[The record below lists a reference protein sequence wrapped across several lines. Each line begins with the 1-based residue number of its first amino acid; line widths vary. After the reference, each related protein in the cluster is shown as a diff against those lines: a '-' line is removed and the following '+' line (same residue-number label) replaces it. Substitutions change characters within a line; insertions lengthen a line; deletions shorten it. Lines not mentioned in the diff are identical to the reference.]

1 VRSTL
6 FEALSENEAKV
17 LEHSRPITLGTGDR
31 LCVAGERDLGLY
43 LVRSGLLKLIGNSV
57 SGRESI
63 ICLAFPGEIVGE
75 VAAFDGRPQ
84 PLDVVAATRS
94 ELVAISTQSL
104 VRAMLEIP
112 GAAVAAGALM
122 ARRSRWMC
130 DTAVERNIRH
140 APARLAGRLL
150 GLAQHCGAGLGEP
163 IEIGLP
169 LAQSDIGKLAGM
181 CRESACRALK
191 GFQEAGAIDYRRSQ
205 LSILNPQVLEEIRG
219 TDK

>member
-1 VRSTL
+1 MRSAL
-6 FEALSENEAKV
+6 FEALSGSGVE
-17 LEHSRPITLGTGDR
+17 LFEHARPMTLLSGER
-31 LCVAGERDLGLY
+31 LCVAGDRDLGVFV
-43 LVRSGLLKLIGNSV
+43 VRSGMLKLLGNSA

-63 ICLAFPGEIVGE
+63 ICLAFPGEIIGE

-94 ELVAISTQSL
+94 ELLAISTKAL
-104 VRAMLEIP
+104 VRALLEVP

-130 DTAVERNIRH
+130 DTAVERNIRY

-150 GLAQHCGAGLGEP
+150 GLAQHCGAEAGEP
-163 IEIGLP
+163 IQIGLP
-169 LAQSDIGKLAGM
+169 LPQSDIGKLAGM

-191 GFQEAGAIDYRRSQ
+191 SFQEAGAIDYQRSR
-205 LSILNPQVLEEIRG
+205 LSILNPQVLEQIRS
-219 TDK
+219 TDR

>member
-1 VRSTL
+1 MRSVL
-6 FEALSENEAKV
+6 FEAMSGKGELF
-17 LEHSRPITLGTGDR
+17 EHARPMTLGAGDR
-31 LCVAGERDLGLY
+31 LCVAGERDLGVY
-43 LVRSGLLKLIGNSV
+43 LVRSGMLKLIGNSA

-94 ELVAISTQSL
+94 ELLPISAQAL
-104 VRAMLEIP
+104 VRALLEVP
-112 GAAVAAGALM
+112 GAALAAGALM
-122 ARRSRWMC
+122 ARRTRWMC
-130 DTAVERNIRH
+130 DTAVERNIRY

-150 GLAQHCGAGLGEP
+150 GLAQHCGAGIGEP
-163 IEIGLP
+163 IDIRLP

-191 GFQEAGAIDYRRSQ
+191 SFQEAGAIDYRRSQ
-205 LSILNPQVLEEIRG
+205 LNILDPKVLEQFRS
-219 TDK
+219 TDR

>member
-1 VRSTL
+1 MRSAL
-6 FEALSENEAKV
+6 FEALSGSEAE
-17 LEHSRPITLGTGDR
+17 LFEHARPMTLLTGER
-31 LCVAGERDLGLY
+31 LCVAGERDLGVY
-43 LVRSGLLKLIGNSV
+43 VVRSGMLKLIGNSA

-63 ICLAFPGEIVGE
+63 ICLAFPGEIIGE

-94 ELVAISTQSL
+94 ELLAISTRAL
-104 VRAMLEIP
+104 VRALLEVP

-130 DTAVERNIRH
+130 DTAVERNIRY

-150 GLAQHCGAGLGEP
+150 GLAQHCGAETGEP
-163 IEIGLP
+163 IHIGLP

-191 GFQEAGAIDYRRSQ
+191 SFQEAGAIDYRRSQ
-205 LSILNPQVLEEIRG
+205 LSILNPQVLEQFRS

>member
-1 VRSTL
+1 MRSAL
-6 FEALSENEAKV
+6 VEALSGSDTELFEQARS
-17 LEHSRPITLGTGDR
+17 LTLLSGER
-31 LCVAGERDLGLY
+31 LCVAGERDLGVC
-43 LVRSGLLKLIGNSV
+43 LVRSGMLKLVGNSA

-63 ICLAFPGEIVGE
+63 ICLAFPGEIIGE

-94 ELVAISTQSL
+94 EVVAIPSQAL
-104 VRAMLEIP
+104 VRALLEVP

-130 DTAVERNIRH
+130 DTAVERNIRY

-150 GLAQHCGAGLGEP
+150 GLAQHCGVEIGEP
-163 IEIGLP
+163 IEICLP

-191 GFQEAGAIDYRRSQ
+191 SFQEAGAIDYRRSQ
-205 LSILNPQVLEEIRG
+205 LSILNPQVLEQFRS

>member
-1 VRSTL
+1 MRSVL
-6 FEALSENEAKV
+6 FEAMSGKAELF
-17 LEHSRPITLGTGDR
+17 EHARPMTLGAGDR
-31 LCVAGERDLGLY
+31 LCVVGERDLGVY
-43 LVRSGLLKLIGNSV
+43 LVRSGMLKLIGNSA

-94 ELVAISTQSL
+94 ELLPISAQAL
-104 VRAMLEIP
+104 VRALLEVP
-112 GAAVAAGALM
+112 GAALAAGALM
-122 ARRSRWMC
+122 ARRTRWMC
-130 DTAVERNIRH
+130 DTAVERNIRY

-150 GLAQHCGAGLGEP
+150 GLAQHCGAGIGEP
-163 IEIGLP
+163 IDIRLP

-191 GFQEAGAIDYRRSQ
+191 SFQEAGAIDYRRSQ
-205 LSILNPQVLEEIRG
+205 LNILDPKVLEQFRS
-219 TDK
+219 TDR

>member
-1 VRSTL
+1 MTL
-6 FEALSENEAKV
+6 LSGE
-17 LEHSRPITLGTGDR
+17 R
-31 LCVAGERDLGLY
+31 LCVAGDRDLGVFV
-43 LVRSGLLKLIGNSV
+43 VRSGMLKLLGNSA

-63 ICLAFPGEIVGE
+63 ICLAFPGEIIGE

-94 ELVAISTQSL
+94 ELLAISTKAL
-104 VRAMLEIP
+104 VRALLEVP

-130 DTAVERNIRH
+130 DTAVERNIRY

-150 GLAQHCGAGLGEP
+150 GLAQHCGAEAGEP
-163 IEIGLP
+163 IQIGLP
-169 LAQSDIGKLAGM
+169 LPQSDIGKLAGM

-191 GFQEAGAIDYRRSQ
+191 SFQEAGAIDYQRSR
-205 LSILNPQVLEEIRG
+205 LSILNPQVLEQIRS
-219 TDK
+219 TDR

>member
-1 VRSTL
+1 MPP
-6 FEALSENEAKV
+6 ENACALPAS
-17 LEHSRPITLGTGDR
+17 
-31 LCVAGERDLGLY
+31 RDLGAY
-43 LVRSGLLKLIGNSV
+43 LVRSGMLKLIGNSA

-94 ELVAISTQSL
+94 ELLPISAQAL
-104 VRAMLEIP
+104 VSALLEVP
-112 GAAVAAGALM
+112 GAALAAGALM
-122 ARRSRWMC
+122 ARRTRWMC
-130 DTAVERNIRH
+130 DTAVERNIRY

-150 GLAQHCGAGLGEP
+150 GLAQHCGAGIGEP
-163 IEIGLP
+163 IDIRLP

-191 GFQEAGAIDYRRSQ
+191 SFQEAGAIDYRRSQ
-205 LSILNPQVLEEIRG
+205 LNILDPQVLEQFRS
-219 TDK
+219 TDR